1 LRAVTFR
8 GAGGVEVLAISEVP
22 RPEPGPEE
30 LLVRVRAAALNRAD
44 TLQRSGEYQAPEGV
58 SPIPGVEIAGE
69 VAGWGE
75 GVRGFALGD
84 RVCGLVGG
92 GGYAEYCPLD
102 HQMALPVPDGWS
114 FAEAVAVPEA
124 FYTADTTL
132 FEIGRLSAG
141 ETALIHAG
149 GSGVGSACLQLA
161 RQSGARVLTTVG
173 SREKAEKALALG
185 AHEAILY
192 KEQDFVAE
200 VLRLTGGEGVDLVED
215 FVGGGYLL
223 RNLEALKELG
233 RLIQV
238 GVLTENL
245 AQIDLDLVLF
255 KRLTIRGTVM
265 RPLPLADKRV
275 IAARFRRHWWPLFL
289 DGRLRPVVDAVI
301 PFEDVA
307 RAHQRMEADLH
318 FGKIVLSLG

>member
-1 LRAVTFR
+1 MRAVTFR

-75 GVRGFALGD
+75 GVSGFALGD

-102 HQMALPVPDGWS
+102 HQMALPVPEGWS
-114 FAEAVAVPEA
+114 FAEAVTVPEA

-141 ETALIHAG
+141 ETVLIHAG

-161 RQSGARVLTTVG
+161 REAGARVLTTVG
-173 SREKAEKALALG
+173 SREKADKALALG

-200 VLRLTGGEGVDLVED
+200 SLRLTGGEGVDLVED
-215 FVGGGYLL
+215 FVGGAYLL
-223 RNLEALKELG
+223 RNLEVLRELG

-245 AQIDLDLVLF
+245 AQIDLDVVLF

-265 RPLPLADKRV
+265 RPLPLADKRA
-275 IAARFRRHWWPLFL
+275 IAARFRRRWWPLFL
-289 DGRLRPVVDAVI
+289 DRRLRPVVDAVI
-301 PFEDVA
+301 PFEEVA

-318 FGKIVLSLG
+318 FGKIVLALE